1 MIQAL
6 YRYTLM
12 KGSLVQVSLRVAHN
26 QQSCGNPAIV
36 HTVFVREID
45 PGTSIKPAW
54 VDLKSQQLM
63 LANNFFHTKACS
75 RVSICTER

>member
-12 KGSLVQVSLRVAHN
+12 KGSLVQVSLRVATVLVAHN

-36 HTVFVREID
+36 QILFLYEKLIPV
-45 PGTSIKPAW
+45 
-54 VDLKSQQLM
+54 LY
-63 LANNFFHTKACS
+63 
-75 RVSICTER
+75 